1 MMALSAKQRARQVAR
16 ASETP
21 VVPVQAHRAPSR
33 VWTLTVPRC
42 PFCKEKLSPSH
53 AAEHIEAQAHGA
65 GRGWQWQNNWAGVYC
80 IAIDD
85 PSNPGALLQ
94 LIDPILTPEIEKAKS
109 KSRWSLLFSFGR

>member
-42 PFCKEKLSPSH
+42 PFCKGTH
-53 AAEHIEAQAHGA
+53 THGG
-65 GRGWQWQNNWAGVYC
+65 GRGA
-80 IAIDD
+80 D
-85 PSNPGALLQ
+85 PDGGPRLSRCESGASNYWLVVEQ
-94 LIDPILTPEIEKAKS
+94 EETTHV
-109 KSRWSLLFSFGR
+109 